1 MTIKNIFLGSFLV
14 LLGFIVGHIWSSNV
28 AYAQLPGEYF
38 LRRDWGQFRSTTS
51 SGQLVFEDDAGV
63 IRVVNPRNSD
73 PITRVLSVELIFS
86 RR

>member
-1 MTIKNIFLGSFLV
+1 MKNAFLGISLA
-14 LLGFIVGHIWSSNV
+14 LLGFIVGHIWSSNA

-38 LRRDWGQFRSTTS
+38 LRREWGQFRTTTS

-63 IRVVNPRNSD
+63 IRIINPRNFD
-73 PITRVLSVELIFS
+73 PITKVLSVDLIFT

>member
-1 MTIKNIFLGSFLV
+1 MTIRNAFLGIFLV
-14 LLGFIVGHIWSSNV
+14 LLGFIVGHIWSSNA

-38 LRRDWGQFRSTTS
+38 LRREWGQFRTTTS

-63 IRVVNPRNSD
+63 IRIINPRNFD
-73 PITRVLSVELIFS
+73 PITKVLSVDLVFS